1 MKFNSKNIGLIF
13 ETVIADR
20 DKYADEVQK
29 LELHSNLLVSMLNK
43 TSKEV
48 RDLEC
53 RITQLEVELRFKP
66 TSG

>member
-66 TSG
+66 TNG